1 MRFDSMRLRARLC
14 GTALLVL
21 TAFGAPASA
30 AALGAVSVNGNAVTL
45 AFDDAVDSASG
56 FLLDGPRRL
65 AVDIAG
71 LVPGGASASGGP
83 IVQTRV
89 GQVKPGVGRVVFD
102 LSGPSV
108 VRSARLAD
116 DRKSLVIQLA
126 DASPR
131 AFEAAAHA
139 GRTLYTPAALHGG
152 DTKGVTVPLEA
163 PQPYHLVI
171 PPVAGRADKPLVV
184 IDAGHGGHDPGSL
197 SVDGSYREKDAALA
211 IAKAV
216 RDELLA
222 SGRVRVA
229 LTRSDDRFLVLSE
242 RREIARRLHA
252 DLFISIHCDSAPG
265 SAASGAT
272 VYTLSEVSSD
282 RVAAQLAAKENKAD
296 ILNGVNLDA
305 QSNDVSSILIDLT
318 QRETMNTSSRF
329 ADLLQHELTDQGVDF
344 KTTYHRFAGARR
356 AEGARRAGG
365 AARDRLHHRSGRPEA
380 TLLQGLSASP
390 RGRRHARG
398 RGAFRAPRRP
408 HRHRAARLSATHSA
422 ARPLPK
428 LAQAARPSPAWTSR
442 RITADASGSG
452 GPMGRGGESCS
463 RRAGPRWRGRCSP
476 SCWWR
481 GWRSG

>member
-1 MRFDSMRLRARLC
+1 MRFESMRLRARLC
-14 GTALLVL
+14 GTVLLL
-21 TAFGAPASA
+21 LGAFVTPSASA
-30 AALGAVSVNGNAVTL
+30 AAAMLGAVSVNGNAITL
-45 AFDDAVDSASG
+45 AFDDAVESASG

-89 GQVKPGVGRVVFD
+89 GQVKPGIGRVVFD

-108 VRSARLAD
+108 VRSAYLAD

-131 AFEAAAHA
+131 AFEAAARA
-139 GRTLYTPAALHGG
+139 GRTLYTPVVARSS
-152 DTKGVTVPLEA
+152 GVTVPLDA
-163 PQPYHLVI
+163 PQPYRLAI

-197 SVDGSYREKDAALA
+197 SVDGKYREKDAALA

-229 LTRSDDRFLVLSE
+229 MTRSDDRFLVLSE

-252 DLFISIHCDSAPG
+252 DLFISVHCDSAPG
-265 SAASGAT
+265 STANGAT

-344 KTTYHRFAGARR
+344 KTTYHRFAGLAVLKAPDVPAVLLETGYITDPGDLKLLFSKSYQHRLAVGVTRAVEAHFARR
-356 AEGARRAGG
+356 VGRTDLAL
-365 AARDRLHHRSGRPEA
+365 RD
-380 TLLQGLSASP
+380 
-390 RGRRHARG
+390 
-398 RGAFRAPRRP
+398 
-408 HRHRAARLSATHSA
+408 
-422 ARPLPK
+422 
-428 LAQAARPSPAWTSR
+428 
-442 RITADASGSG
+442 
-452 GPMGRGGESCS
+452 
-463 RRAGPRWRGRCSP
+463 
-476 SCWWR
+476 
-481 GWRSG
+481 

>member
-1 MRFDSMRLRARLC
+1 MRFESMRLRARLC
-14 GTALLVL
+14 GTVLLL
-21 TAFGAPASA
+21 LGAFVTPSTSA
-30 AALGAVSVNGNAVTL
+30 AAAMLGAVSVNGNAITL
-45 AFDDAVDSASG
+45 AFDDAVESASG

-89 GQVKPGVGRVVFD
+89 GQVKPGIGRVVFD

-108 VRSARLAD
+108 VRSAYLAD

-131 AFEAAAHA
+131 AFEAAARA
-139 GRTLYTPAALHGG
+139 GRTLYTPVVARSS
-152 DTKGVTVPLEA
+152 GVTVPLDA
-163 PQPYHLVI
+163 PQPYRLAI

-197 SVDGSYREKDAALA
+197 SVDGKYREKDAALA

-229 LTRSDDRFLVLSE
+229 MTRSDDRFLVLSE

-252 DLFISIHCDSAPG
+252 DLFISVHCDSAPG
-265 SAASGAT
+265 STANGAT

-344 KTTYHRFAGARR
+344 KTTYHRFAGLAVLKAPDVPAVLLETGYITDPGDLKLLFSKSYQHRLAVGVTRAVEAHFARR
-356 AEGARRAGG
+356 VGRTDLAL
-365 AARDRLHHRSGRPEA
+365 RD
-380 TLLQGLSASP
+380 
-390 RGRRHARG
+390 
-398 RGAFRAPRRP
+398 
-408 HRHRAARLSATHSA
+408 
-422 ARPLPK
+422 
-428 LAQAARPSPAWTSR
+428 
-442 RITADASGSG
+442 
-452 GPMGRGGESCS
+452 
-463 RRAGPRWRGRCSP
+463 
-476 SCWWR
+476 
-481 GWRSG
+481 

>member
-1 MRFDSMRLRARLC
+1 MRFDSMWLRARLC
-14 GTALLVL
+14 GTALLAL
-21 TAFGAPASA
+21 SAFAAPFAPASA
-30 AALGAVSVNGNAVTL
+30 AALGAVSVKGNAITL
-45 AFDDAVDSASG
+45 AFDEAVDSASG

-71 LVPGGASASGGP
+71 LIPSGASASGGP

-89 GQVKPGVGRVVFD
+89 GQVKPGIGRVVFD

-108 VRSARLAD
+108 VRSAHLAD

-131 AFEAAAHA
+131 AFEAAARS
-139 GRTLYTPAALHGG
+139 GRSLYTPVALRNGAENG
-152 DTKGVTVPLEA
+152 GVTVPLDA
-163 PQPYHLVI
+163 PQPYHLTI

-197 SVDGSYREKDAALA
+197 SIDGRYREKDAALA
-211 IAKAV
+211 IARAV

-229 LTRSDDRFLVLSE
+229 MTRSDDRFLVLSE

-252 DLFISIHCDSAPG
+252 DLFISVHCDSAPG
-265 SAASGAT
+265 SQASGAT

-344 KTTYHRFAGARR
+344 KTTYHRFAGLAVLKAPDVPAVLLETGYITDPGDLKLLFSKDYQHRLAVGVTRAVEAHFARR
-356 AEGARRAGG
+356 VGRTDMAM
-365 AARDRLHHRSGRPEA
+365 RD
-380 TLLQGLSASP
+380 
-390 RGRRHARG
+390 
-398 RGAFRAPRRP
+398 
-408 HRHRAARLSATHSA
+408 
-422 ARPLPK
+422 
-428 LAQAARPSPAWTSR
+428 
-442 RITADASGSG
+442 
-452 GPMGRGGESCS
+452 
-463 RRAGPRWRGRCSP
+463 
-476 SCWWR
+476 
-481 GWRSG
+481 

>member
-1 MRFDSMRLRARLC
+1 MRFDSMRRRARLC

-21 TAFGAPASA
+21 SAYVAPSAPASA
-30 AALGAVSVNGNAVTL
+30 ATLGAVSVNGNAITL
-45 AFDDAVDSASG
+45 AFDNAVDSASG

-83 IVQTRV
+83 IVQTRI

-131 AFEAAAHA
+131 AFEAAARS
-139 GRTLYTPAALHGG
+139 GRTLYTPVALRGGG
-152 DTKGVTVPLEA
+152 DTSGVTVPLEA
-163 PQPYHLVI
+163 PQPYHLTI

-197 SVDGSYREKDAALA
+197 SVDGRYREKDASLA

-229 LTRSDDRFLVLSE
+229 MTRSDDRFLVLSE

-252 DLFISIHCDSAPG
+252 DLFISVHCDSAPG
-265 SAASGAT
+265 SQASGAT

-344 KTTYHRFAGARR
+344 KTTYHRFAGLAVLKAPDVPAVLLETGYITDPGDLKLLFSKAYQHRLAVGVTRAVEAHFARR
-356 AEGARRAGG
+356 VGRTDIAL
-365 AARDRLHHRSGRPEA
+365 RD
-380 TLLQGLSASP
+380 
-390 RGRRHARG
+390 
-398 RGAFRAPRRP
+398 
-408 HRHRAARLSATHSA
+408 
-422 ARPLPK
+422 
-428 LAQAARPSPAWTSR
+428 
-442 RITADASGSG
+442 
-452 GPMGRGGESCS
+452 
-463 RRAGPRWRGRCSP
+463 
-476 SCWWR
+476 
-481 GWRSG
+481 

>member
-1 MRFDSMRLRARLC
+1 MRFNSMRLRARLC

-21 TAFGAPASA
+21 SAFGALSAPASA
-30 AALGAVSVNGNAVTL
+30 AALGAVSVNGNAITL

-89 GQVKPGVGRVVFD
+89 GQVKPGIGRVVFD

-131 AFEAAAHA
+131 AFEAAARA
-139 GRTLYTPAALHGG
+139 GRTLYTPIALRGG
-152 DTKGVTVPLEA
+152 DTQGVTVPLEA
-163 PQPYHLVI
+163 PQPYHLAI

-197 SVDGSYREKDAALA
+197 SVDGKYREKDAALA

-265 SAASGAT
+265 SAANGAT

-296 ILNGVNLDA
+296 ILNGVNLDT

-344 KTTYHRFAGARR
+344 KTTYHRFAGLAVLKAPDVPAVLLETGYITDPGDLKLLFSKGYQHRLAVGVTRAVEAHFARR
-356 AEGARRAGG
+356 VGRTDVAM
-365 AARDRLHHRSGRPEA
+365 RD
-380 TLLQGLSASP
+380 
-390 RGRRHARG
+390 
-398 RGAFRAPRRP
+398 
-408 HRHRAARLSATHSA
+408 
-422 ARPLPK
+422 
-428 LAQAARPSPAWTSR
+428 
-442 RITADASGSG
+442 
-452 GPMGRGGESCS
+452 
-463 RRAGPRWRGRCSP
+463 
-476 SCWWR
+476 
-481 GWRSG
+481 

>member
-14 GTALLVL
+14 GNALLIL
-21 TAFGAPASA
+21 SAFVAPSAPASA
-30 AALGAVSVNGNAVTL
+30 AALGAVSVNGNAITL

-131 AFEAAAHA
+131 TFEAAARA
-139 GRTLYTPAALHGG
+139 GRTLYTPVALHGG
-152 DTKGVTVPLEA
+152 DDAQSVTVPLEA
-163 PQPYHLVI
+163 PQPYRLAI

-197 SVDGSYREKDAALA
+197 SLDGKYREKDAALA

-229 LTRSDDRFLVLSE
+229 MTRSDDRFLVLSE

-252 DLFISIHCDSAPG
+252 DLFISVHCDSAPG
-265 SAASGAT
+265 SSANGAT

-344 KTTYHRFAGARR
+344 KTTYHRFAGLAVLKAPDVPAVLLETGYITDPGDLKLLFSKGYQHRLAVGVTRAVEAHFARR
-356 AEGARRAGG
+356 VGRTDMAM
-365 AARDRLHHRSGRPEA
+365 RD
-380 TLLQGLSASP
+380 
-390 RGRRHARG
+390 
-398 RGAFRAPRRP
+398 
-408 HRHRAARLSATHSA
+408 
-422 ARPLPK
+422 
-428 LAQAARPSPAWTSR
+428 
-442 RITADASGSG
+442 
-452 GPMGRGGESCS
+452 
-463 RRAGPRWRGRCSP
+463 
-476 SCWWR
+476 
-481 GWRSG
+481 